1 MQDSSSFAPSLTL
14 SMTLAMDVV
23 VQLIKKTLLSVLY
36 MVRILLSSV
45 KAVQNK
51 DFDQVDSAGWNKTKA
66 AHRSTLCSFKKVF

>member
-36 MVRILLSSV
+36 VVRILLSSV
-45 KAVQNK
+45 KAVENK
-51 DFDQVDSAGWNKTKA
+51 DFDQVDSAG
-66 AHRSTLCSFKKVF
+66 

>member
-45 KAVQNK
+45 KAVENK
-51 DFDQVDSAGWNKTKA
+51 DFDQVDSAG
-66 AHRSTLCSFKKVF
+66 

>member
-23 VQLIKKTLLSVLY
+23 VQLIKKTLLSILY

-45 KAVQNK
+45 KAVENK
-51 DFDQVDSAGWNKTKA
+51 DFDQVDSAG
-66 AHRSTLCSFKKVF
+66 

>member
-51 DFDQVDSAGWNKTKA
+51 DFDQVDSAG
-66 AHRSTLCSFKKVF
+66 